1 MDGGR
6 KVKIAV
12 IGAGQRGMV
21 YAGYMADNYNEE
33 IVAVVEPHEI
43 RRNIAKEK
51 FDIPSE
57 NVFKN
62 SDDFFAKGKLAD
74 VVIIASMDRDHYGQV
89 MKALDCGYDIL
100 LEKPISP
107 DPEECLRIEKKANE
121 CGRKVTVCH
130 VLRYTNFFTE
140 IKRIIDSGEIGK
152 VMTIQHAENIGNFHM
167 AHSFVRGNW
176 RNSDESSPI
185 IMQKSCHDMDI
196 LVWLAGSGAKRV
208 SSFGSL
214 DYFKEENAPEGSS
227 ARCLDCEK
235 ASVCRFDAKKAYP
248 EVAGRWPAT
257 VLTSDQSEEGILK
270 ALKEGPYGRCVYR
283 CDNNVCDHQVSIIEF
298 ENGVTATFHLS
309 GFTNKI
315 HRTIKVMCEDGD
327 IYGDDADNTIIVTK
341 YAPNVKYENESRKF
355 DTDAGKGGHGG
366 GDFGIVKDFIE
377 GLRSDSSDSRSS
389 IDRSVESHI
398 MAYAAEKSR
407 VENKV
412 VVIKDLK
419 EELMTN
425 ES

>member
-1 MDGGR
+1 M
-6 KVKIAV
+6 KIAL

-21 YAGYMADNYNEE
+21 YAGYMAENFGEE
-33 IVAVVEPHEI
+33 ITAVVEPNEI

-51 FDIPSE
+51 FNIQIE
-57 NVFKN
+57 NVFTN
-62 SDDFFAKGKLAD
+62 SEEFFAKGRLAD
-74 VVIIASMDRDHYGQV
+74 IVIIASMDRDHYEQV

-107 DPEECLRIEKKANE
+107 NPEECFRIEKKAKE
-121 CGRKVTVCH
+121 LKRKITVCH
-130 VLRYTNFFTE
+130 VLRYTNFFSE
-140 IKRIIDSGEIGK
+140 IKHIIDSGKLGK

-176 RNSDESSPI
+176 RNSEESSPI

-196 LVWLAGSGAKRV
+196 LVWLVGSGAKKI

-227 ARCLDCEK
+227 TRCLDCK
-235 ASVCRFDAKKAYP
+235 IAPLCRFDAKKTYL

-257 VLTSDQSEEGILK
+257 VLTRDQSEEGIVR
-270 ALKEGPYGRCVYR
+270 ALEEGPYGRCVYR

-298 ENGVTATFHLS
+298 DNGVTATFHLS

-327 IYGDDADNTIIVTK
+327 IYGDDVNATIIVTK
-341 YAPNVKYENESRKF
+341 YSSNGRYEGASREIHT
-355 DTDAGKGGHGG
+355 DTGEGGHGG

-377 GLRSDSSDSRSS
+377 GVKSKVAESRSS
-389 IDRSVESHI
+389 IERSIESHI

-407 VENKV
+407 VENK
-412 VVIKDLK
+412 IIIINELK
-419 EELMTN
+419 KELMKN

>member
-1 MDGGR
+1 MAGGR

-33 IVAVVEPHEI
+33 IVAVVKPHEI
-43 RRNIAKEK
+43 RRSIAKEK

-57 NVFKN
+57 NVFKD

-89 MKALDCGYDIL
+89 M
-100 LEKPISP
+100 
-107 DPEECLRIEKKANE
+107 
-121 CGRKVTVCH
+121 
-130 VLRYTNFFTE
+130 
-140 IKRIIDSGEIGK
+140 
-152 VMTIQHAENIGNFHM
+152 
-167 AHSFVRGNW
+167 
-176 RNSDESSPI
+176 
-185 IMQKSCHDMDI
+185 
-196 LVWLAGSGAKRV
+196 
-208 SSFGSL
+208 
-214 DYFKEENAPEGSS
+214 
-227 ARCLDCEK
+227 
-235 ASVCRFDAKKAYP
+235 
-248 EVAGRWPAT
+248 
-257 VLTSDQSEEGILK
+257 K

-327 IYGDDADNTIIVTK
+327 IYGDDVDDTIIVTK
-341 YAPNVKYENESRKF
+341 YASNGRYESESRKF
-355 DTDAGKGGHGG
+355 NTDAGEGGHGG

-377 GLRSDSSDSRSS
+377 GLRFGSADSRSS

-412 VVIKDLK
+412 VIIKDLK
-419 EELMTN
+419 KELMTN